1 MDDIAALMRLE
12 KILNRAINIICAIY
26 IVAIPVMLA
35 VCIFTGDPNDLAEFS
50 IDLAALEG
58 LNGTAVGRTTVSP
71 AFNLTVRVEN
81 PCLQPWCFNG
91 GEVLVSYAGV
101 ALAWGRVPVLCVP
114 RSAAAELTVLPW
126 GRDVGL
132 SEDLLQRLLSEW
144 PMGTAQ
150 VLVEMKI
157 FHPINWMHSSKFS
170 YIGSTSLHSFKF
182 MLGDRTARLQ
192 EAKNN

>member
-1 MDDIAALMRLE
+1 MDDIAALMRRE
-12 KILNRAINIICAIY
+12 KILNRARNTISAIY
-26 IVAIPVMLA
+26 MVGIPVMFLA
-35 VCIFTGDPNDLAEFS
+35 VCIFAGDPNDLAEFS
-50 IDLAALEG
+50 INLAALEG

-101 ALAWGRVPVLCVP
+101 ALAWGPVPALCVR

-132 SEDLLQRLLSEW
+132 SEDLRQRLLSEW

-157 FHPINWMHSSKFS
+157 FHPINWMHSSKLS
-170 YIGSTSLHSFKF
+170 YIGTSLYNFKF
-182 MLGDRTARLQ
+182 MLGDGIARGK
-192 EAKNN
+192 E